1 LTIKHFVY
9 NVAHNFSGGVAG
21 LAEFMGK
28 GYQVLNNK
36 LNPNSTTHY
45 LTIAE
50 LEMLADFTNSNIKM
64 AEYFAHK
71 AGAVVVQLPN
81 LPESDMGLLDLF
93 LSASKEF
100 ADISS
105 SFQTAYAD
113 GRVDAKEFEVISHEF
128 DEALARIIELKSG
141 IERIVR

>member
-1 LTIKHFVY
+1 MTIKHFTY
-9 NVAHNFSGGVAG
+9 NLAHNFSGGIAG
-21 LAEFMGK
+21 LASFMGK

-36 LNPNSTTHY
+36 LNPNSTTHF

-50 LEMLADFTNSNIKM
+50 LEVLADFTNSNVQV
-64 AEYFAHK
+64 AEYFASK

-81 LPESDMGLLDLF
+81 FPESDMGMLDLF

-105 SFQTAYAD
+105 TFQTAYAD
-113 GRVDAKEFEVISHEF
+113 GQIDHKEF
-128 DEALARIIELKSG
+128 DEALARIIELKAG